1 MQFGVI
7 MFYCA
12 KNFLLKINLI
22 VHTPSGRYYDLLCEG
37 NTILNLPD
45 IPKLECV
52 ILQKRSHFVAQKN

>member
-22 VHTPSGRYYDLLCEG
+22 VHAPSGRYYDLLCEG
-37 NTILNLPD
+37 NTSLNLPD
-45 IPKLECV
+45 VPWFEHV
-52 ILQKRSHFVAQKN
+52 ILQKQSHFVAQKN